1 MAEIDILQDCL
12 TECTRIETARNNC
25 ITAMNSAGLS
35 TPSDTSL
42 GYLPHY
48 FGCDSYVTED
58 LPYKVPANF
67 DDVTAAIDNIEEKKS
82 NLKSIINIF
91 CAPFGNEITNQI
103 IDEYYTYI
111 SRARS
116 TTYQVQYITNLKR
129 NGYINLGNNL
139 IDTST
144 RMDAELSWNLSN
156 ISSTSVYSNM
166 IFGVQIQGADP
177 RIQGFSLI
185 RENNS
190 YQGSFIYIRNNL
202 YISVNISS
210 NNKVTFNN
218 CYGNYTESGGLVPD
232 ITGHVYGSIDST
244 SYNKNL
250 IAGDRYYTITG
261 NTQIFN
267 NTGNCPLNSRFYSGS
282 LYDGNSVL
290 QHRYIPVITWMGCN
304 WSAGV
309 KDTVTNRYYYPTDYT
324 SIGFGPLI
332 GPI

>member
-202 YISVNISS
+202 YISVNI
-210 NNKVTFNN
+210 
-218 CYGNYTESGGLVPD
+218 
-232 ITGHVYGSIDST
+232 
-244 SYNKNL
+244 
-250 IAGDRYYTITG
+250 
-261 NTQIFN
+261 
-267 NTGNCPLNSRFYSGS
+267 
-282 LYDGNSVL
+282 
-290 QHRYIPVITWMGCN
+290 
-304 WSAGV
+304 
-309 KDTVTNRYYYPTDYT
+309 
-324 SIGFGPLI
+324 
-332 GPI
+332 